1 MTGGLNREVVVL
13 NAALELHGAKRS
25 AYLDE
30 ACSGDVA
37 LRQRVEELLRAH
49 EQAENFLRAPPAGLD
64 SKRTIH
70 VEISPTEKPG
80 DKIGRYKLLQQI
92 GEGGCG
98 VVYMAEQEEP
108 VRRRVALKVIKLGMD
123 TKSVIARFEAERQA
137 LALMD
142 HPNIAKVLDAGST
155 DMGRPYFVMELVRGI
170 KITEFCD
177 ENKVST
183 ERRLKLFIQV
193 CRAIQ
198 HAHQKG
204 IIHRDIKPSNIL
216 VTINDGV
223 PVPKVIDFGIAKAT
237 QGRLTDK
244 TVFTAFEQF
253 IGTPAYMS
261 PEQAV
266 MTSLDIDTRSDIYSL
281 GVLLYELLTGKT
293 PFDANALLQAGLD
306 AMRRTIRETEPPKPS
321 TCLSTMLDVEQTTAA
336 KHRQTEPPKLIHLV
350 RGDLDWLVMKCLE
363 KDRGRRYET
372 VNDLAADVQRHLAN
386 EPVNACPP
394 SNLYRLQKAVRRNKG
409 VFAAVTA
416 VLAVLLTGIVVS
428 TSQAIRAT
436 HAEREQTRL
445 RQQAEADEKKAKT
458 EAIKSEQ
465 TAKFLKNMLRGA
477 GPSVARGRDATLL
490 REILDKAAGRV
501 DVELN
506 EQPELRGDLRLTL
519 GSVYADIGDLPRALT
534 NYQRA
539 TDSYRVAFGDNN
551 VKLAL
556 ALGNLGQYQSFLNDI
571 PAGEASARLG
581 LEMARRCGDP
591 ETLAA
596 CLANV
601 ARSFNFYSM
610 GSTQGVPYIREAIAL
625 RQKLNNNPVALAD
638 CMEWLAC
645 CLGDGEESESMVRQA
660 LILHRQALGAEHPRV
675 AADKLLL
682 GQRLLKRRQLVE
694 AESVLR
700 ETEDLYQKINDPND
714 PYQSISLR
722 FLAEALILQGKQAEA
737 ESIARQTVDKFPSN
751 AECHEQFGRLE
762 ITWGKW
768 ELAAEQLTLAVK
780 LKSDDPGWTEIM
792 PPVLLLAGRNEEYY
806 RLRHGCLEGVAGVR
820 DLDTRVN
827 LARVMLL
834 LPGDPADLE
843 RACQYA
849 DAVAD
854 STDIEKCEY
863 AKVIKALVE
872 YRRGHFDSAQDWS
885 NRAVSPE
892 DTWLPSQAES
902 RYIQALVYVRRGQL
916 ESARDALL
924 KGDEL
929 LKRFEPDDMV
939 WAVDKMNIARVLGRE
954 ARAAIESQ
962 SAPAPGK

>member
-293 PFDANALLQAGLD
+293 PFDANANCF
-306 AMRRTIRETEPPKPS
+306 K
-321 TCLSTMLDVEQTTAA
+321 
-336 KHRQTEPPKLIHLV
+336 
-350 RGDLDWLVMKCLE
+350 
-363 KDRGRRYET
+363 
-372 VNDLAADVQRHLAN
+372 
-386 EPVNACPP
+386 
-394 SNLYRLQKAVRRNKG
+394 
-409 VFAAVTA
+409 
-416 VLAVLLTGIVVS
+416 
-428 TSQAIRAT
+428 
-436 HAEREQTRL
+436 
-445 RQQAEADEKKAKT
+445 
-458 EAIKSEQ
+458 
-465 TAKFLKNMLRGA
+465 
-477 GPSVARGRDATLL
+477 
-490 REILDKAAGRV
+490 
-501 DVELN
+501 
-506 EQPELRGDLRLTL
+506 
-519 GSVYADIGDLPRALT
+519 
-534 NYQRA
+534 
-539 TDSYRVAFGDNN
+539 
-551 VKLAL
+551 
-556 ALGNLGQYQSFLNDI
+556 
-571 PAGEASARLG
+571 
-581 LEMARRCGDP
+581 
-591 ETLAA
+591 
-596 CLANV
+596 
-601 ARSFNFYSM
+601 
-610 GSTQGVPYIREAIAL
+610 
-625 RQKLNNNPVALAD
+625 
-638 CMEWLAC
+638 
-645 CLGDGEESESMVRQA
+645 
-660 LILHRQALGAEHPRV
+660 
-675 AADKLLL
+675 
-682 GQRLLKRRQLVE
+682 
-694 AESVLR
+694 
-700 ETEDLYQKINDPND
+700 
-714 PYQSISLR
+714 
-722 FLAEALILQGKQAEA
+722 
-737 ESIARQTVDKFPSN
+737 
-751 AECHEQFGRLE
+751 
-762 ITWGKW
+762 
-768 ELAAEQLTLAVK
+768 
-780 LKSDDPGWTEIM
+780 PGWTRC
-792 PPVLLLAGRNEEYY
+792 AGRFGKPS
-806 RLRHGCLEGVAGVR
+806 LQ
-820 DLDTRVN
+820 N
-827 LARVMLL
+827 LPHV
-834 LPGDPADLE
+834 
-843 RACQYA
+843 
-849 DAVAD
+849 
-854 STDIEKCEY
+854 
-863 AKVIKALVE
+863 
-872 YRRGHFDSAQDWS
+872 
-885 NRAVSPE
+885 
-892 DTWLPSQAES
+892 
-902 RYIQALVYVRRGQL
+902 
-916 ESARDALL
+916 
-924 KGDEL
+924 
-929 LKRFEPDDMV
+929 
-939 WAVDKMNIARVLGRE
+939 
-954 ARAAIESQ
+954 
-962 SAPAPGK
+962 